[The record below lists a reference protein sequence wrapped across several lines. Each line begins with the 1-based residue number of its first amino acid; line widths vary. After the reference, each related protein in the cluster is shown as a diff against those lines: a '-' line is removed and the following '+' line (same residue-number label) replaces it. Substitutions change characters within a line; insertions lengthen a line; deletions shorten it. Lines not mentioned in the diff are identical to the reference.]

1 MSKPKVKKRY
11 QMSLKRLEFASRSL
25 LVLILM
31 SLLIVLPGCSEQQA
45 ADKVKV
51 VTTTSLLEYI
61 VERVGGEKVQVVNII
76 PPAQCPGHFDVKPS
90 DVQLLADARLFLLH
104 GWQGEMFNTQ
114 LIDSANNLN
123 LQVVTLNIDGNWMT
137 PAVQARAVGN
147 ITATLADIDPENA
160 SYYQNNAQ
168 LYQSVIAA
176 RGAELKSRLEAADV
190 NQYNVIC
197 GDMIKGLI
205 VWTGVNVVASYPRP
219 EDLTPQKMQE
229 LINQGKQNKVAMVID
244 NLQSGK
250 ADAGV
255 QMAEEIGAVQ
265 VTLSNFPGGF
275 VNTETWEKA
284 IEKDVELLLEA
295 IEKYQKQNP

>member
-1 MSKPKVKKRY
+1 MKRF
-11 QMSLKRLEFASRSL
+11 EFASHFL
-25 LVLILM
+25 LVFVLM
-31 SLLIVLPGCSEQQA
+31 SLLVALPACSEQQA
-45 ADKVKV
+45 SEKLKV

-104 GWQGEMFNTQ
+104 GWQGEKFNTKF
-114 LIDSANNLN
+114 INSANNPN
-123 LQVVTLNIDGNWMT
+123 LKVVILNIEGNWMT
-137 PAVQARAVGN
+137 PAIQDRAVGN
-147 ITATLADIDPENA
+147 ITATLSELDPDNAD
-160 SYYQNNAQ
+160 YYQNNAQ

-176 RGAELKSRLEAADV
+176 KGAELKAKLEAANV

-229 LINQGKQNKVAMVID
+229 LISHGKQSKVNIVID

-255 QMAEEIGAVQ
+255 QMAQEIGAVQ

-275 VNTETWEKA
+275 ANTETWEKA

-295 IEKYQKQNP
+295 IAEYQKQNP